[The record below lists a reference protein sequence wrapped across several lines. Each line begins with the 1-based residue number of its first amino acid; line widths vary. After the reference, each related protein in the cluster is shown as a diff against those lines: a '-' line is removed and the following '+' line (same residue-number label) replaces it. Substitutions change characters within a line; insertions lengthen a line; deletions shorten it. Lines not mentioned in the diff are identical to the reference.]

1 MYKNLIIICNVIE
14 SLYQYYYFIILLYI
28 NNNIINRVLF

>member
-14 SLYQYYYFIILLYI
+14 SLYQYYYFNILLYI
-28 NNNIINRVLF
+28 NYNIINRVLF

>member
-1 MYKNLIIICNVIE
+1 MYKNLIICNVIE